1 MSEINETINGYHI
14 YIGGTWCEVTK
25 GGNHIYDGSVEEGMT
40 AKEVYKQ
47 VKRMEENKVMKKT
60 LYFEGAGCVPCND
73 VENCRIRTAFTNKEG
88 KKIYIEFLS
97 GYKHT
102 KVEYGKNGRKLK
114 HPKMVS
120 ENGYLSCDFC
130 YYITDNPEID
140 DCNKSRLRCECNS
153 EIEKVKYTKENI
165 LAFVN
170 QHCNA
175 DFDEIV
181 VLDNLAGYRVHRD
194 NGKYNTPE
202 RYNFGDVFN
211 YDAELTRKRR
221 EKVEKMKKEF
231 CALFNQKYDN
241 TSYYIENG
249 ELIVKINV
257 SERDLQE
264 SGWTKGRKFVVEV

>member
-1 MSEINETINGYHI
+1 
-14 YIGGTWCEVTK
+14 
-25 GGNHIYDGSVEEGMT
+25 
-40 AKEVYKQ
+40 
-47 VKRMEENKVMKKT
+47 MKKT

-102 KVEYGKNGRKLK
+102 RQKNGKV
-114 HPKMVS
+114 VS
-120 ENGYLSCDFC
+120 EPNYLSCDACF
-130 YYITDNPEID
+130 YITDDPEID
-140 DCNKSRLRCECNS
+140 DCNESRLKCERNQ

-170 QHCNA
+170 KYCNA

-181 VLDNLAGYRVHRD
+181 VLDNLAGYRVFADIENPKKR
-194 NGKYNTPE
+194 NTFAM
-202 RYNFGDVFN
+202 YNFSEVFN

-221 EKVEKMKKEF
+221 EKVEELKKEF

-249 ELIVKINV
+249 ELVARIGV
-257 SERDLQE
+257 SDKVLQE

>member
-1 MSEINETINGYHI
+1 MAEINKIINGYHI
-14 YIGGTWCEVTK
+14 YINGTWCEVTK
-25 GGNHIYDGSVEEGMT
+25 DGNHIYDGSVEEGMT

-47 VKRMEENKVMKKT
+47 IKRMEKNKVMKKT

-88 KKIYIEFLS
+88 KKIYVEFLS
-97 GYKHT
+97 GCKHI

-114 HPKMVS
+114 HPKIVS
-120 ENGYLSCDFC
+120 KSGYLSCDSC
-130 YYITDNPEID
+130 HYITDDPKID
-140 DCNKSRLRCECNS
+140 DCNKSRLSCERNS
-153 EIEKVKYTKENI
+153 EIEKMKYTKENI

-194 NGKYNTPE
+194 NGKCNTPE
-202 RYNFGDVFN
+202 GYNFGDVFS
-211 YDAELTRKRR
+211 YDEDLTKRR
-221 EKVEKMKKEF
+221 RKKVEEMKKEF
-231 CALFNQKYDN
+231 CALFNQKCDN

-249 ELIVKINV
+249 ELTVRINIE
-257 SERDLQE
+257 ERKRIAAGYTE
-264 SGWTKGRKFVVEV
+264 RKFVVEV